1 MERWEYLCLFTGE
14 HGPRRWWTDTDR
26 TFSDDM
32 TLSAVL
38 THLGREGWELVAV
51 NSYSLSEGDRQ
62 DRFIFKKKVIF

>member
-14 HGPRRWWTDTDR
+14 HGASRWWTDSDR

-38 THLGREGWELVAV
+38 TQLGREGWELLAV
-51 NSYSLSEGDRQ
+51 DSYPVSEGGRQ
-62 DRFIFKKKVIF
+62 DRFIFKKKVFF